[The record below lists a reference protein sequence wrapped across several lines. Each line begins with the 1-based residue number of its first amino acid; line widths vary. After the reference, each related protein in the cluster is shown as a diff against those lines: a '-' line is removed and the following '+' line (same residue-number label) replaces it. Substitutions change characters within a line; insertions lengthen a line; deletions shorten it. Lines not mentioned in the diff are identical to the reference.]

1 MARLGRHSLRRGVA
15 AGLALVF
22 FAVAANARTTMHDLD
37 VEKAKREGIG
47 HEKLLDIPVYMAGQ
61 KHRGIAREYGVFRAN
76 RRTNAANKSDEVACQ
91 IAFLSAVISLQA
103 RARDLGGNAVIEV
116 RSITRNDPLV
126 SATQFRCAAGS
137 VVANVALEGRV
148 VKLK

>member
-1 MARLGRHSLRRGVA
+1 MASSRPRSARRSVA
-15 AGLALVF
+15 AALALSF
-22 FAVAANARTTMHDLD
+22 VAASASARTTFHDLD
-37 VEKAKREGIG
+37 VEKAKQEGVG
-47 HEKLLDIPVYMAGQ
+47 HEKLLDIPVFMAGQ

-116 RSITRNDPLV
+116 RSITRNDPLT
-126 SATQFRCAAGS
+126 SATQYRCAAGS